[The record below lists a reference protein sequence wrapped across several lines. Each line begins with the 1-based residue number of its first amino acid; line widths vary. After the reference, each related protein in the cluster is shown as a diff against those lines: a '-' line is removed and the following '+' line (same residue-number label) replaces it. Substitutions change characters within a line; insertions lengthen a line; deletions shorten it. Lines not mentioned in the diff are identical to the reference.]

1 MNEKPQIFESYKINH
16 VCNKLLFLLPR
27 VAWCENCTV
36 FVTRLLTA
44 WEVIAI
50 LLSMNESYDCP
61 TDSTQ
66 HGDHDND
73 HITRYH
79 HFITPQ

>member
-27 VAWCENCTV
+27 VAWCENCTGL
-36 FVTRLLTA
+36 VTRLLTA

-61 TDSTQ
+61 SHFSTTLAIMIMIISPAI
-66 HGDHDND
+66 
-73 HITRYH
+73 ITS
-79 HFITPQ
+79 

>member
-1 MNEKPQIFESYKINH
+1 MNEKPQIFEGYKINH

-36 FVTRLLTA
+36 LVTRLLTA

-50 LLSMNESYDCP
+50 LLSMNESYDSP
-61 TDSTQ
+61 SHASHSSTTLAIMIM
-66 HGDHDND
+66 
-73 HITRYH
+73 ITSPAI
-79 HFITPQ
+79 ITS